1 MKLVS
6 LVMFAIVAGGITI
19 LRGQDT
25 AQSTADLHAK
35 ANTEILP
42 TPIPEKSPELPELSQ
57 LDEIFKQTSL
67 GKTADEYRMR
77 VEWRKLQNQVAN
89 DPAVVAAK
97 KTAASARTDLEKRK
111 LLGDYY
117 RTYYERMQALAATP
131 EMKAALDGFK
141 AGHLGM
147 LLQPRV
153 RPTPSPA
160 PSATPAP
167 VATPTPVATPAGSP
181 IPAVEPP
188 LPSSG

>member
-6 LVMFAIVAGGITI
+6 LVMLAMVAAGITPV
-19 LRGQDT
+19 RGQDT
-25 AQSTADLHAK
+25 AQPAVDLHAK
-35 ANTEILP
+35 GRSPEILP

-67 GKTADEYRMR
+67 GTTADGYRMH

-89 DPAVVAAK
+89 DPAVVVAK
-97 KTAASARTDLEKRK
+97 KAAESARTDLEKRK
-111 LLGDYY
+111 RLGDYY
-117 RTYYERMQALAATP
+117 NIYYERMQALAGTP

-141 AGHLGM
+141 AGHLAW
-147 LLQPRV
+147 LVQPRV

-160 PSATPAP
+160 SSATPAP
-167 VATPTPVATPAGSP
+167 SATPAGSP
-181 IPAVEPP
+181 IEAVEPP

>member
-1 MKLVS
+1 MKLIS
-6 LVMFAIVAGGITI
+6 LFVCAIAGAALMT
-19 LRGQDT
+19 RGQDA
-25 AQSTADLHAK
+25 AQSTADLHTK
-35 ANTEILP
+35 ANPEILP

-97 KTAASARTDLEKRK
+97 KTAEAARTDLEKRK
-111 LLGDYY
+111 RLGDYY
-117 RTYYERMQALAATP
+117 KTYYERMQALAATP

-167 VATPTPVATPAGSP
+167 VAKPAGSP
-181 IPAVEPP
+181 IEAVEPP
-188 LPSSG
+188 LPSGR

>member
-6 LVMFAIVAGGITI
+6 LVMFAMVAGGITI
-19 LRGQDT
+19 LRGQDA

-35 ANTEILP
+35 ANPEILP

-67 GKTADEYRMR
+67 GTTADEYRMH

-117 RTYYERMQALAATP
+117 KIYYERMQALAATP

-167 VATPTPVATPAGSP
+167 VATPAGSP

>member
-1 MKLVS
+1 MKVVKLVM
-6 LVMFAIVAGGITI
+6 LAMVAAGISPM
-19 LRGQDT
+19 LGQNA
-25 AQSTADLHAK
+25 AQPTADLHAK
-35 ANTEILP
+35 ASPEILP
-42 TPIPEKSPELPELSQ
+42 TPIPANSPELPELSQ

-67 GKTADEYRMR
+67 GKTADDYRTH
-77 VEWRKLQNQVAN
+77 VEWRKLENQVAN
-89 DPAVVAAK
+89 DPAVVAAQ

-111 LLGDYY
+111 RLGEYY
-117 RTYYERMQALAATP
+117 KIYYERMQALAATP

-147 LLQPRV
+147 LIQPRV

-167 VATPTPVATPAGSP
+167 SAKPAGSP

>member
-1 MKLVS
+1 MKLAR
-6 LVMFAIVAGGITI
+6 LAMFAMIAWGITI
-19 LRGQDT
+19 LRGQDA
-25 AQSTADLHAK
+25 AQSSVDLHPK
-35 ANTEILP
+35 ANPAILP

-67 GKTADEYRMR
+67 GKTADEYRMH

-117 RTYYERMQALAATP
+117 KIYYERMQALAATP

-147 LLQPRV
+147 LVQPRV

-160 PSATPAP
+160 PSATPVP
-167 VATPTPVATPAGSP
+167 SATPAKGP
-181 IPAVEPP
+181 VPAVEPP

>member
-1 MKLVS
+1 MKLVR
-6 LVMFAIVAGGITI
+6 LVMFAMVAGGITI
-19 LRGQDT
+19 LRGQDA
-25 AQSTADLHAK
+25 AQSTVDLHAK
-35 ANTEILP
+35 ASPENP
-42 TPIPEKSPELPELSQ
+42 PAPIPASSPELPELSQ

-67 GKTADEYRMR
+67 GKTADEYRMH

-111 LLGDYY
+111 RLGDYY
-117 RTYYERMQALAATP
+117 KIYYERMQALAGTP

-147 LLQPRV
+147 LIQPRV
-153 RPTPSPA
+153 RPSPA

-167 VATPTPVATPAGSP
+167 VATPAGSP
-181 IPAVEPP
+181 IEAVEPP
-188 LPSSG
+188 LPSGR